1 MKIMVVRNI
10 YPYLRLEFVMS
21 AVINKYSNISWYLTV
36 SKSLIEKQ
44 RMNYVLFSLETKS
57 SKFWS
62 VKYTKMRKILAS
74 IFFFKKLLIII
85 SFAAKITTLTWFVN
99 GFMNWFPATMFPIW
113 LSHKCRSCD
122 PPVWRYE
129 FWQILLVL
137 WFSDGLEG
145 LQSRNIYR
153 KPMFAVLLG
162 Y

>member
-10 YPYLRLEFVMS
+10 YPYLGLEFVMS
-21 AVINKYSNISWYLTV
+21 AAINKYSNISWYLTV

-129 FWQILLVL
+129 FWQMLLVL

-145 LQSRNIYR
+145 LHSRNIYR

>member
-10 YPYLRLEFVMS
+10 YPYLGLEFVMS

-74 IFFFKKLLIII
+74 IFFFQKVTYYNVICCKNYNFNMICQRIYELI
-85 SFAAKITTLTWFVN
+85 
-99 GFMNWFPATMFPIW
+99 P
-113 LSHKCRSCD
+113 
-122 PPVWRYE
+122 
-129 FWQILLVL
+129 
-137 WFSDGLEG
+137 
-145 LQSRNIYR
+145 
-153 KPMFAVLLG
+153 G
-162 Y
+162 YYVHHLIEP